1 MLAQQPQPDKLKP
14 TAGRT
19 PCGDK
24 IAFMNRRDFFR
35 TTGGGALL
43 TSQAGRAR
51 AASDMSS
58 EILEYKKP
66 VFNLHQFFS
75 APVKIASIEL
85 LQARGHYF
93 LRTRSADGAEGIVQ
107 TKDIADYIPIL
118 AHRVRRHFLG
128 QDARDLERLVDEVYA
143 ADSNYKLA
151 GQEFWC
157 PVAYIEQSLFD
168 LMGKALKKPAGE
180 LMGGVLRKEIPV
192 YLSGSGRDTTAEE
205 EVDVYAR
212 EVERTGAKA
221 VKFKIGG
228 RMSDNRDAYPERTN
242 KLLELAQRKL
252 AGKVTLMADANGS
265 YDAANAIEIGR
276 RLQEMKYLWFEEPCP
291 WEELSETKKVADALE
306 LKVAFGEQDS
316 SLWLFQWMIDNRV
329 MDVVQPDLNYN
340 GGFIRAARVA
350 RMARK
355 ANMWI
360 CPHNTQ
366 TGAASVNIL
375 QFAATTP
382 NIGPWMEYVSRKPPK
397 KESWYAPNFDVS
409 NGVIPVPTGP
419 GMGLEFDPEFLK
431 DAAVVDLA

>member
-1 MLAQQPQPDKLKP
+1 
-14 TAGRT
+14 
-19 PCGDK
+19 
-24 IAFMNRRDFFR
+24 MNRRNFL
-35 TTGGGALL
+35 TAAAGAALVSNPL
-43 TSQAGRAR
+43 AR
-51 AASDMSS
+51 LWAADSPTP
-58 EILEYKKP
+58 EYQKP
-66 VFNLHQFFS
+66 VFNLHKLFD

-85 LQARGHYF
+85 LQAGRVYL

-107 TKDIADYIPIL
+107 TKDIEDYIPIL
-118 AHRVRRHFLG
+118 MHRVIPHFLG
-128 QDARDLERLVDEVYA
+128 KDARDLEDLVDEVYLTN
-143 ADSNYKLA
+143 SNCKLA
-151 GQEFWC
+151 GQAFWC
-157 PVAYIEQSLFD
+157 PVAYVEQSLFD

-205 EVDVYAR
+205 EVEGYVR
-212 EVERTGAKA
+212 GVERTGAKA

-228 RMSDNRDAYPERTN
+228 RMSDNHDVSPGRTDTI
-242 KLLELAQRKL
+242 LELAQKKL

-265 YDAANAIEIGR
+265 YDAKNAIELGK

-291 WEELSETKKVADALE
+291 WEELSETKKVADALDM
-306 LKVAFGEQDS
+306 KVAFGEQNS
-316 SLWLFQWMIDNRV
+316 SLWQFQWMIDNKV

-340 GGFIRAARVA
+340 GGFIRVARVA

-382 NIGPWMEYVSRKPPK
+382 NIGPWMEYVWRAPAR
-397 KESWYAPNFDVS
+397 KESWFSPNFEIK
-409 NGVIPVPTGP
+409 NGVIPVPTGT
-419 GMGLEFDPEFLK
+419 GMGLEFDPDYLK
-431 DAAVVDLA
+431 KCTVVKL